1 MDMVWIEQPRLYT
14 EWRPSAGLKIVKVSK
29 LFAPCKQT
37 DVKNVEQKVL
47 NVRMKLISYSAR
59 QIDAVTGFI
68 ILGSASG
75 VGRSASGVAY
85 VSTPLFMSQEIF
97 RTIGH
102 ETAKSTVDGMLKVES
117 CTNEYPG
124 RTLNMFGIGRKRIE
138 RGDYSILFLMFPH
151 YTQRMLTVCVRMF

>member
-1 MDMVWIEQPRLYT
+1 
-14 EWRPSAGLKIVKVSK
+14 
-29 LFAPCKQT
+29 
-37 DVKNVEQKVL
+37 
-47 NVRMKLISYSAR
+47 MKLISYSAR

-85 VSTPLFMSQEIF
+85 IPTPLFMSQEIF

-117 CTNEYPG
+117 YTNEYPG
-124 RTLNMFGIGRKRIE
+124 RMWNMFASWRGRIE
-138 RGDYSILFLMFPH
+138 REPFYFIAYVSTLHSENVHTLCGNVLAG
-151 YTQRMLTVCVRMF
+151 V

>member
-1 MDMVWIEQPRLYT
+1 
-14 EWRPSAGLKIVKVSK
+14 
-29 LFAPCKQT
+29 
-37 DVKNVEQKVL
+37 
-47 NVRMKLISYSAR
+47 MKLISYSAR

-85 VSTPLFMSQEIF
+85 VPTPLFMSQEIF

-117 CTNEYPG
+117 CTNEYPD
-124 RTLNMFGIGRKRIE
+124 RMWNMFASWRERIE
-138 RGDYSILFLMFPH
+138 REVYCSVLLLMCPH
-151 YTQRMLTVCVRMF
+151 YTQRMLTVCVRIFWLVPKGVNEIGWMNMQTDERTDEQMNGWVSGWMTN

>member
-1 MDMVWIEQPRLYT
+1 
-14 EWRPSAGLKIVKVSK
+14 
-29 LFAPCKQT
+29 
-37 DVKNVEQKVL
+37 
-47 NVRMKLISYSAR
+47 MKLISYSTR

-85 VSTPLFMSQEIF
+85 VPTPLFMSQEIF

-117 CTNEYPG
+117 CTNECLG
-124 RTLNMFGIGRKRIE
+124 RMWNMFANWRGRIE
-138 RGDYSILFLMFPH
+138 RELFSFIACVSTLQAENVQCLCANILAGM
-151 YTQRMLTVCVRMF
+151 

>member
-1 MDMVWIEQPRLYT
+1 
-14 EWRPSAGLKIVKVSK
+14 
-29 LFAPCKQT
+29 
-37 DVKNVEQKVL
+37 
-47 NVRMKLISYSAR
+47 LISYSAR

-85 VSTPLFMSQEIF
+85 VPTPLFMSQEIF

-117 CTNEYPG
+117 CTNECPG
-124 RTLNMFGIGRKRIE
+124 RMWNMFASWRGRIE
-138 RGDYSILFLMFPH
+138 QELFNFIAYVSTLQSENVHSLCANVLAGSVKEIGWMNMR
-151 YTQRMLTVCVRMF
+151 TDGWTDKQMSGR